1 MGLPCEIRFKIFDH
15 VSVADLTKWL
25 KIQKLRDSI
34 LAFLEDE
41 GKVSFQNCFHGPSL
55 SVSAN
60 SGPRRPYVRAIQM
73 SPGHGGQDFKSG
85 QLKEKP

>member
-1 MGLPCEIRFKIFDH
+1 MSLDLVGLPCEIRFKIFDH

-41 GKVSFQNCFHGPSL
+41 GKFFSDDTKKVYVKVYGPW
-55 SVSAN
+55 
-60 SGPRRPYVRAIQM
+60 
-73 SPGHGGQDFKSG
+73 
-85 QLKEKP
+85 

>member
-1 MGLPCEIRFKIFDH
+1 MSLDLVGLPCEIRFKIFDH

-41 GKVSFQNCFHGPSL
+41 GKFFILENSLWSLVTSFLLWSISSTRPCLRMVHGL
-55 SVSAN
+55 
-60 SGPRRPYVRAIQM
+60 RRT
-73 SPGHGGQDFKSG
+73 G
-85 QLKEKP
+85 

>member
-41 GKVSFQNCFHGPSL
+41 GRFSFRKKFMVRDLVFGPFRSI
-55 SVSAN
+55 VRERPFSAADWTG
-60 SGPRRPYVRAIQM
+60 SKA
-73 SPGHGGQDFKSG
+73 DD
-85 QLKEKP
+85 

>member
-1 MGLPCEIRFKIFDH
+1 MSLDLVGLPCEIRFKIFDH

-41 GKVSFQNCFHGPSL
+41 GKVYFKIVFMARVRPCSP
-55 SVSAN
+55 N
-60 SGPRRPYVRAIQM
+60 SGPLCPYIRGRVRAIR
-73 SPGHGGQDFKSG
+73 
-85 QLKEKP
+85 